1 MIEPLRTTRPAP
13 RPLPLF
19 AWAREQRARR
29 ARQRWLWRRMLALA
43 LAPIVAGTLFTLARP
58 PQPLLVWNASA
69 SAPIGLYAVAPGGKP
84 ARGQMVIAQLPAKV
98 RPLAARR
105 RYLPLNVPLV
115 KRAAAIA
122 GDRVCA
128 QGPFI
133 TINGRFA
140 AARRR
145 ADAAGRPLPQWQGCR
160 RLGAGEVFLL
170 MAETPESFDGR
181 YFGISAPIDVIGR
194 ATPVWLP

>member
-29 ARQRWLWRRMLALA
+29 ARRRRQWRRALA
-43 LAPIVAGTLFTLARP
+43 LVLIVLALLLTLALP
-58 PQPLLVWNASA
+58 PLPLLVWNASA

-84 ARGQMVIAQLPAKV
+84 ARGQMVIARLPAKV
-98 RPLAARR
+98 RSLAARR
-105 RYLPLNVPLV
+105 RYLPSNVPLV
-115 KRAAAIA
+115 KRAAAVA

-128 QGPFI
+128 QGPLI
-133 TINGRFA
+133 IINERVV

-145 ADAAGRPLPQWQGCR
+145 ADVAGRPLPQWQGCR
-160 RLGAGEVFLL
+160 RLVEGEVFLL
-170 MAETPESFDGR
+170 MAETPDSFDGR
-181 YFGISAPIDVIGR
+181 YFGVSAPIDLIGR